1 MLSAINFQNW
11 NWKEGTEFSFNS
23 FGLAEVD
30 VFWVDDGS
38 PIALVLKRFCIV
50 LKSVMLIGCT
60 LALFEEFERPRA
72 NNGSIVVYWLGVCI
86 VWGRPKLIVLNM
98 FAVVL
103 KSIGL
108 GSGIERDWI
117 GSYVL
122 VYVCWIIYKMVIGE
136 LVVGTWVSVF
146 ILFVA
151 NIICIVLKSA
161 MLKEGVLWVTGV
173 VVGHNS
179 SSKED
184 AFGGSSDFFGP

>member
-1 MLSAINFQNW
+1 MLSAKNFQNW

-23 FGLAEVD
+23 FGLTEAD
-30 VFWVDDGS
+30 GFWVDDGS
-38 PIALVLKRFCIV
+38 PFAFVLKRFCIV

-60 LALFEEFERPRA
+60 LALFEEFERPKVD
-72 NNGSIVVYWLGVCI
+72 NGSIVVYCFGVCI
-86 VWGRPKLIVLNM
+86 VWGWPKFIVLNM
-98 FAVVL
+98 FAIVL

-108 GSGIERDWI
+108 GSGIERDWV
-117 GSYVL
+117 GSYGL

-179 SSKED
+179 SSKEE
-184 AFGGSSDFFGP
+184 AFGGSSDFFGS